1 MEQQLKVTIGSN
13 SNSSKEFTLNT
24 ATSMYY
30 DVTDSIVFDENESSI
45 FSRATNTGDNDA
57 IVSLS
62 KIKFTYHEKPEM
74 KPSIVS
80 NEEVGQYTIKMT
92 LSRNNV
98 EDTDSSTG
106 SNDTEEVTLESDVQD
121 NSIEKPSNDKNNTLD
136 KVVNTINNIFSK
148 WFK

>member
-1 MEQQLKVTIGSN
+1 
-13 SNSSKEFTLNT
+13 
-24 ATSMYY
+24 MYY
-30 DVTDSIVFDENESSI
+30 DVTDSIVFDKNNQAYLVI
-45 FSRATNTGDNDA
+45 TNTGKNDA

-62 KIKFTYHEKPEM
+62 KIKFTYDEEPEI

-80 NEEVGQYTIKMT
+80 NEEVGQYTVKMT

-106 SNDTEEVTLESDVQD
+106 SNDTEDKTESDVQD
-121 NSIEKPSNDKNNTLD
+121 KPSEKPSNDKNNTLD